1 MNSLYQEMMGQ
12 QSQAMPN
19 GIAQVKNLMNVLRNS
34 NNPQQLFFNMAKQNP
49 QLQQIMNTIQ
59 NSNKT
64 PKELFYQMAEQKGVN
79 PEEILKQ
86 LQ

>member
-12 QSQAMPN
+12 QQTMPN